1 MQSFLVQI
9 KHFLAYDVWSLQDFE
24 NNEYNKILDYWFGV
38 GAYIALRFS
47 ETMNPIFYNLGSP
60 KIRAHTKEFFRS
72 KLKMKFVK
80 AESVS
85 KTTGSDRGTSFTHG
99 SAAQQ
104 KTVQETAT

>member
-24 NNEYNKILDYWFGV
+24 NNEYNKLLDYWFGV

-60 KIRAHTKEFFRS
+60 KIWAHTKDFFRI

-85 KTTGSDRGTSFTHG
+85 KTTGSDRGTSYTHG
-99 SAAQQ
+99 SAVQQ

>member
-60 KIRAHTKEFFRS
+60 KIRAHTKEFFRN

-85 KTTGSDRGTSFTHG
+85 KTTGSDRGTS
-99 SAAQQ
+99 SAVQQ